1 MLGGFTTPF
10 FKKKGDIGYY
20 LVYRGVDPNDGTN
33 AVCIAS
39 DTWKKATVAKE
50 KKLHPLEPWLEI
62 SSEKSDWDG
71 ADPTL
76 LHSMLVQLHLI
87 RAFEETVLELA
98 GEGLVHGPAHSS
110 VGQEG
115 GAVGSIVGLRA
126 SDAINGSHRGHH
138 QFLAKALGYVAPNGF
153 DSAAPVTPEIQTVLQ
168 KTLAEILGLAQGF
181 CKGRG
186 GSMHLQWHE
195 AGCLGT
201 NAIVGGGVPLA
212 AGNAWAQKHS
222 NTEDLTVT
230 YFGDG
235 AVNIGSVLESM
246 NLTAAWDIPLVFF
259 IENNLYA
266 VSTTV
271 EEATAEARLSG
282 RGVGF
287 GVTSLRVD
295 GMDPLAVHLTMH
307 KAADIARSGKGPVVV
322 EAEVY
327 RFFHQNGAF
336 PGSAFGYRSKEEE
349 ASWRERDPLTRMAT
363 EMISRGHI
371 TQEQVDTLRAQAQAA
386 MSAAA
391 AELVEQDPDGKAG
404 VRRIKPDLW
413 PSPDFVN
420 VGVRGDLSELAGAK
434 TLEASAHQGESE
446 SVRFVDAVAAVMDR
460 RMEQDPRIV
469 ILGED
474 IHRLKGGTNGAT
486 KGLAEKYPGRVL
498 GTPISE
504 NAFVGLGGG
513 MALDGRFRPVVE
525 FMYPDF
531 LWVAADQV
539 FNQIGKARHMFGG
552 ESPVPL
558 VLRTKVA
565 MGTGYGSQHLMDP
578 AGIFAT
584 APGWRIMA
592 PSTPHD
598 YVGMMNAALACDDP
612 VLVIEHVDLYAD
624 KGEIPVS
631 DLDYQIPF
639 GTARMVREGS
649 EVTVLS
655 YLSMVEKTQQA
666 IDQTGMDA
674 ELIDLRFLDQA
685 SVDWAAIEKSVQKT
699 NAVMIVEQGARGT
712 SYGGWLTDEIQRRLF
727 DHLDQPVLRVSG
739 GEASPSIS
747 KVLETAAI
755 AGVDDIVAGLEQAR
769 TNAGGGR

>member
-1 MLGGFTTPF
+1 M
-10 FKKKGDIGYY
+10 
-20 LVYRGVDPNDGTN
+20 
-33 AVCIAS
+33 
-39 DTWKKATVAKE
+39 AKE
-50 KKLHPLEPWLEI
+50 KKLHPLEPWVEI
-62 SSEKSDWDG
+62 SSEKSDWDS

-115 GAVGSIVGLRA
+115 GAVGSVVGLRA

-138 QFLAKALGYVAPNGF
+138 QFLAKALGYVAPQGF
-153 DSAAPVTPEIQTVLQ
+153 DKNSPVTPEIQTVLQ

-195 AGCLGT
+195 AGALGT

-212 AGNAWAQKHS
+212 AGNAWAQKHAG
-222 NTEDLTVT
+222 TDDLTVT

-246 NLTAAWDIPLVFF
+246 NLTSAWDIPLVFF

-271 EEATAEARLSG
+271 EEATGEPRLSG

-287 GVTSLRVD
+287 GITSLRVD
-295 GMDPLAVHLTMH
+295 GMDPLAVHLTML
-307 KAADIARSGKGPVVV
+307 KAAEIARSGKGPVVV

-349 ASWRERDPLTRMAT
+349 ASWRERDPLTRVAS
-363 EMISRGHI
+363 EMISRGLI
-371 TQEQVDTLRAQAQAA
+371 TQDEVDQLRAHAQSA
-386 MSAAA
+386 MSLAAG
-391 AELVEQDPDGKAG
+391 ELVEQDPDGKAG

-413 PSPDFVN
+413 PSADFVN
-420 VGVRGDLSELAGAK
+420 VGVRGDLSELAGAA
-434 TLEASAHQGESE
+434 TREAGQAGETE
-446 SVRFVDAVAAVMDR
+446 EVRFVDAVAAVMDR
-460 RMEQDPRIV
+460 RMGLDDRIV
-469 ILGED
+469 VLGED
-474 IHRLKGGTNGAT
+474 VHRLKGGTNGAT
-486 KGLAEKYPGRVL
+486 KGLTEKYPGRIL

-565 MGTGYGSQHLMDP
+565 MGTGYGSQHSMDP

-592 PSTPHD
+592 ASNPHD
-598 YVGMMNAALACDDP
+598 YVGMMNAALACEDP
-612 VLVIEHVDLYAD
+612 VLMIEHVELYNE
-624 KGEIPVS
+624 KGTIPAG

-639 GTARMVREGS
+639 GTARVVREGS

-655 YLSMVEKTQQA
+655 YLSMVQKAVTATEH
-666 IDQTGMDA
+666 TGVDS
-674 ELIDLRFLDQA
+674 EIIDLRFLDQA
-685 SVDWAAIEKSVQKT
+685 SIDWTTIEKSIAKT

-712 SYGGWLTDEIQRRLF
+712 SYGGWLADEIQRRFF
-727 DHLDQPVLRVSG
+727 DHLDQPITRVSG
-739 GEASPSIS
+739 QEASPSIS
-747 KVLETAAI
+747 KLLETAAI
-755 AGVDDIVAGLEQAR
+755 AGVDEVAAGLQQVR
-769 TNAGGGR
+769 INAGGGR